1 MKLYEVLVT
10 NTVGE
15 IWHIEAENEDD
26 ANNNYSEGDL
36 VTTKTIVCDVEQI
49 ELINNDNGGEVKC
62 QNKNQNPKEEIGK
75 KAITQE

>member
-36 VTTKTIVCDVEQI
+36 VNTKTIVCDVEQI
-49 ELINNDNGGEVKC
+49 ELINNDNGGEV
-62 QNKNQNPKEEIGK
+62 
-75 KAITQE
+75 

>member
-1 MKLYEVLVT
+1 MKLYEVLVS

-49 ELINNDNGGEVKC
+49 ELIDNDNGGED
-62 QNKNQNPKEEIGK
+62 
-75 KAITQE
+75 

>member
-36 VTTKTIVCDVEQI
+36 VNTKTIVCDVEQI
-49 ELINNDNGGEVKC
+49 ELINNDNGGE
-62 QNKNQNPKEEIGK
+62 NKSIG
-75 KAITQE
+75 T

>member
-1 MKLYEVLVT
+1 MESMENRMKLYEVLVS

-49 ELINNDNGGEVKC
+49 ELIDNDNGGED
-62 QNKNQNPKEEIGK
+62 
-75 KAITQE
+75 